1 MSGGL
6 GPEGVLRLDGV
17 IDNLLLFVQG
27 FNLVPDSW
35 ILIRCTSANL
45 CLNSNLYNLPPTD
58 LIGLEKQN
66 NPLTL

>member
-58 LIGLEKQN
+58 LTGLEKQN

>member
-1 MSGGL
+1 M
-6 GPEGVLRLDGV
+6 GPKGVLRLDVGV
-17 IDNLLLFVQG
+17 NDNLLLFMQG
-27 FNLVPDSW
+27 FNSVPDSW

-66 NPLTL
+66 NPRTL

>member
-1 MSGGL
+1 MFLGAW
-6 GPEGVLRLDGV
+6 GPEGVLRLDVGV
-17 IDNLLLFVQG
+17 NDNLLLFVQG

-58 LIGLEKQN
+58 LIGLENK
-66 NPLTL
+66 TII

>member
-58 LIGLEKQN
+58 LIGLENK
-66 NPLTL
+66 TII